1 VSLTAGFNAGGLED
15 RSRSVTAVCAAP
27 SGMLLLDGPPDRLAP
42 RAPVFPDLSSNR
54 GLSVLQTPSGLLPP
68 EGRLWSAVGTGGCHT
83 VAWNGLM
90 PGRRAEAKADLQ
102 CRLHPDGDFEYFIR
116 PRPGSDL
123 SAVTNW
129 LIGARDAGGGDVFA
143 FSDTTPVS
151 TVLPADGATLALRWT
166 ALGRL
171 DPAVPDTDGD
181 GLTDWEELMVY
192 RTGLRRWDT
201 DGDGLGDGDEV
212 LKYGTDPLSPD
223 SLGDGT
229 NDFWR
234 VVDAA
239 LLASAPSP
247 WMEGGEGLALLTL
260 ESRLEG
266 GDGLAALRIGDVV
279 VPVRPGTAEVSRV
292 AIPQGVDVPFVLAP
306 HSGTSADDAAVT
318 VVGAAPI
325 IVALDA
331 DNVFRVSAPAGGF
344 KRGSM
349 HGFNYVLS
357 PVPFCPHTGNDT
369 LRAEAVGKLPAYVAA
384 FGFGTAPDVSPTYS
398 VSEAY
403 LKSKFPH
410 LAATPGAH
418 TVQLPV
424 RLGVVLTA
432 GSAKAFGEDADT
444 VPAHLCVLYTGGDG
458 GGPTVPPGECPCC
471 PGQTCPCRCESPD
484 VCGCEACR
492 NGYHVD
498 APTNSAGQ
506 AAGTVDRPHRL
517 LLAGGA
523 PDSVAAAP
531 AQGGGISPL
540 DNACTLCGCTQTVAS
555 GGSPLPAEIYRRT
568 AHLSAAPAA
577 GFASTAGVFTVTGT
591 APGGRVGEDV
601 FTWTTGRFFFSRGRY
616 TVVGLDVCLSN
627 APAGA
632 PPRVQAGHT
641 NILIVTTR
649 IPTNSAGTVL
659 FSGHAAGASAAVR
672 NRLTGQH
679 EPLQGSYEASGWLS
693 AYAGQSRTAEVR
705 YAADATG
712 PHGLTVTYAQP
723 DTLPGSVSTN
733 LTFEAIRILSEPV
746 TAAADPAGHVVNP
759 GGMPLG
765 GTGHFKVE
773 VADGAVP
780 DADIT
785 WTVKSGAGRV
795 AFAGGSAGPD
805 VTVNAAA
812 TGTFTLEADV
822 RGLVITPPHVRPH
835 FTGAVLPAVTVP
847 VTVWIV
853 RKEDGLPI
861 REPTTIPE
869 LLTDANRILWQN
881 GLTLVQ
887 SGSYHLLNN
896 TNWLNHIDVVNPAN
910 TNLSAMLNTTNSA
923 GDAVELYFVNMLEGG
938 ESAGVRWPEGIAI
951 ASGED
956 TAHTLAH
963 EVLHDCGLED
973 IYTIENPDSSDPNP
987 IPGPVSE
994 GRIPSDWGGGYYL
1007 PGLTQRS
1014 LVTRLIMRSGRFGP
1028 EPPLSQGVCLPRGT
1042 VCGWRD
1048 QDTNGNVR
1056 VLGQAGVGRSSVRR
1070 SPGSY

>member
-1 VSLTAGFNAGGLED
+1 MSLTAGFNAGGLED

-54 GLSVLQTPSGLLPP
+54 VLSVLQTPSGLLPP
-68 EGRLWSAVGTGGCHT
+68 EGRLWSAAATGGWHT
-83 VAWNGLM
+83 VAWEGLM

-116 PRPGSDL
+116 SRPGSDL

-129 LIGARDAGGGDVFA
+129 LIGARGAGGGDVFA

-369 LRAEAVGKLPAYVAA
+369 LRAEAVGKLPAHVAA

-403 LKSKFPH
+403 LKSRFPH

-432 GSAKAFGEDADT
+432 GSAKAFGEGADT

-540 DNACTLCGCTQTVAS
+540 DNACTLCGCTQTVAG

-591 APGGRVGEDV
+591 APGDRVGEDV

-733 LTFEAIRILSEPV
+733 LAFEAIRILSEPV

-835 FTGAVLPAVTVP
+835 FSGAVLPAVTVP

-910 TNLSAMLNTTNSA
+910 TNLSAMLNTTNSM
-923 GDAVELYFVNMLEGG
+923 GNAVELYFVNMLEGG
-938 ESAGVRWPEGIAI
+938 DAAGVRWPEGIAI
-951 ASGED
+951 AAGGD
-956 TAHTLAH
+956 AHTVAH
-963 EVLHDCGLED
+963 EILHDCGLED
-973 IYTIENPDSSDPNP
+973 IYAES
-987 IPGPVSE
+987 GEE
-994 GRIPSDWGGGYYL
+994 GVLLEALTQQGVPADWGGGYYHSWL
-1007 PGLTQRS
+1007 IQRDVIKR
-1014 LVTRLIMRSGRFGP
+1014 LVMRSNLGP
-1028 EPPLSQGVCLPRGT
+1028 LETGGTDLPTGDVRGWHHSA
-1042 VCGWRD
+1042 GS
-1048 QDTNGNVR
+1048 GESSII
-1056 VLGQAGVGRSSVRR
+1056 LGPAKVGQSSIIRT
-1070 SPGSY
+1070 PGSY

>member
-1 VSLTAGFNAGGLED
+1 GPPAGTAVTDHLPAHGVHDDAWWVSLTAGFNAGGLED

-54 GLSVLQTPSGLLPP
+54 VLSVLQTPSGLLPP
-68 EGRLWSAVGTGGCHT
+68 EGRLWSAAGTGGCHT

-292 AIPQGVDVPFVLAP
+292 AIPRGVDVPFVLAP
-306 HSGTSADDAAVT
+306 HAGTSADDAAVT
-318 VVGAAPI
+318 VIGAAPI

-331 DNVFRVSAPAGGF
+331 DNVFRVSAPAGAPASAPPPAPASSQAGGF

-349 HGFNYVLS
+349 HDFNYVLS
-357 PVPFCPHTGNDT
+357 PVPLCPHTGNDT
-369 LRAEAVGKLPAYVAA
+369 LRVEVIGKLPAYVAA

-432 GSAKAFGEDADT
+432 GSAKAFGEGANT
-444 VPAHLCVLYTGGDG
+444 VPAHLCVLYAGGDG
-458 GGPTVPPGECPCC
+458 GGSTVPSGECPCC

-517 LLAGGA
+517 LLADGA
-523 PDSVAAAP
+523 PDAVAAAP

-591 APGGRVGEDV
+591 APGDRVGEDV
-601 FTWTTGRFFFSRGRY
+601 FTWTTGHFFFSRARY
-616 TVVGLDVCLSN
+616 TVVGLNVCLSN

-672 NRLTGQH
+672 NRLTGQ
-679 EPLQGSYEASGWLS
+679 
-693 AYAGQSRTAEVR
+693 
-705 YAADATG
+705 
-712 PHGLTVTYAQP
+712 
-723 DTLPGSVSTN
+723 
-733 LTFEAIRILSEPV
+733 
-746 TAAADPAGHVVNP
+746 
-759 GGMPLG
+759 
-765 GTGHFKVE
+765 
-773 VADGAVP
+773 
-780 DADIT
+780 
-785 WTVKSGAGRV
+785 
-795 AFAGGSAGPD
+795 
-805 VTVNAAA
+805 
-812 TGTFTLEADV
+812 
-822 RGLVITPPHVRPH
+822 
-835 FTGAVLPAVTVP
+835 
-847 VTVWIV
+847 
-853 RKEDGLPI
+853 
-861 REPTTIPE
+861 
-869 LLTDANRILWQN
+869 
-881 GLTLVQ
+881 
-887 SGSYHLLNN
+887 
-896 TNWLNHIDVVNPAN
+896 
-910 TNLSAMLNTTNSA
+910 
-923 GDAVELYFVNMLEGG
+923 
-938 ESAGVRWPEGIAI
+938 
-951 ASGED
+951 
-956 TAHTLAH
+956 
-963 EVLHDCGLED
+963 
-973 IYTIENPDSSDPNP
+973 
-987 IPGPVSE
+987 
-994 GRIPSDWGGGYYL
+994 
-1007 PGLTQRS
+1007 
-1014 LVTRLIMRSGRFGP
+1014 
-1028 EPPLSQGVCLPRGT
+1028 
-1042 VCGWRD
+1042 
-1048 QDTNGNVR
+1048 
-1056 VLGQAGVGRSSVRR
+1056 
-1070 SPGSY
+1070 